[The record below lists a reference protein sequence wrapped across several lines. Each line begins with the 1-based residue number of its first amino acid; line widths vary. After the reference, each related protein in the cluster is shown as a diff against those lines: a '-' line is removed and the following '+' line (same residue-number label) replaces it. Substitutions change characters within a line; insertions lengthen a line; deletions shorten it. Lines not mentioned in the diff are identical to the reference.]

1 MIAIHGVRKSFGSNL
16 VLNGISL
23 EVSQG
28 EVVCVIG
35 PSGSGKS
42 TLLRCVNGLES
53 YDAGEITVEGHR
65 VDRDARNI
73 VAIREKVAMV
83 FQRFNLFPHRTALEN
98 VIEGPVYV
106 KREPRTEASER
117 GGGRL
122 AGAGLAG
129 KEDDYPHR
137 LSGGQQQRVA
147 IARALAMRPRAILF
161 DEPTSG
167 LDPELVGEVLAVMRV
182 RAKRGSTGMSGWWE
196 VGGV

>member
-16 VLNGISL
+16 VLDGISL

-42 TLLRCVNGLES
+42 TLLRCVNGLEA
-53 YDAGEITVEGHR
+53 YDAGEITVEGQR
-65 VDRDARNI
+65 VDRDHRHI

-106 KREPRTEASER
+106 KHEPRAEASER
-117 GGGRL
+117 AHCSRASALPARKTTTRTGSPVASSSAWRSRGRWRCVR
-122 AGAGLAG
+122 G
-129 KEDDYPHR
+129 R
-137 LSGGQQQRVA
+137 SSSTS
-147 IARALAMRPRAILF
+147 PR
-161 DEPTSG
+161 
-167 LDPELVGEVLAVMRV
+167 
-182 RAKRGSTGMSGWWE
+182 RGSTLSWSAKCSPSCACSPMMA
-196 VGGV
+196 

>member
-16 VLNGISL
+16 VLDGISL

-53 YDAGEITVEGHR
+53 YDSGEITVEGQR
-65 VDRDARNI
+65 VDRDARDI

-106 KREPRTEASER
+106 KREPRAEASER
-117 GGGRL
+117 ARALL
-122 AGAGLAG
+122 ARVGLAG
-129 KEDDYPHR
+129 KEDD
-137 LSGGQQQRVA
+137 
-147 IARALAMRPRAILF
+147 
-161 DEPTSG
+161 
-167 LDPELVGEVLAVMRV
+167 
-182 RAKRGSTGMSGWWE
+182 
-196 VGGV
+196 